1 MQRSGERFGSELY
14 RMPPPYRKNW
24 GTKSGNLQ
32 NDKTLKRLPFT
43 NCGVDKF
50 CPFLIKEGEKELW
63 KTFYSLSN

>member
-1 MQRSGERFGSELY
+1 
-14 RMPPPYRKNW
+14 MPPPYQKNW

-50 CPFLIKEGEKELW
+50 GPFLIKEGEKELW
-63 KTFYSLSN
+63 ETFHSLNN